1 MRCAIHLPIPRRSC
15 PIPARNTVGASPAPV
30 RHPLCSRLYA
40 AQVERAEELG
50 LRERRRDLLA
60 GLSGRVLEIGGGT
73 GVNLRHYPRT
83 VEELVVIEP
92 EPYLRGLLIDA
103 AAGSPLQVKVLDAT
117 AERLPFDD
125 GSFDAAVCCLVLCSV
140 RDVAAA
146 ARELRRVLEP
156 DGELRVME
164 HVASPRRFRRHGQ
177 QLADATLWPHL
188 SGGCHLGRDT
198 PAALEAAGFD
208 VDLRETFGFRV
219 GPLDPP
225 KTHIRGVATLS
236 RNTRSAS

>member
-1 MRCAIHLPIPRRSC
+1 MRRALHLPIPRRSC
-15 PIPARNTVGASPAPV
+15 PIPARSAAGAPLAPV

-50 LRERRRDLLA
+50 LRDRRRDLLA

-73 GVNLRHYPRT
+73 GVNLRHYPPT

-92 EPYLRGLLIDA
+92 EPYLRGLLVDA
-103 AAGSPLQVKVLDAT
+103 AAASSLDVRVVDAT

-125 GSFDAAVCCLVLCSV
+125 ASFDAAVCSLVLCSV
-140 RDVAAA
+140 RDVGAA
-146 ARELRRVLEP
+146 ARELCRVLKP
-156 DGELRVME
+156 GGELRFME
-164 HVASPRRFRRHGQ
+164 HVASPRPLRRRAQ

-198 PAALEAAGFD
+198 LASVEAAGFR
-208 VDLRETFGFRV
+208 VDLRETFGFRNA
-219 GPLDPP
+219 PLDPP
-225 KTHIRGVATLS
+225 KTHVRGVAT
-236 RNTRSAS
+236 AV